1 MNKRLEQLDAYK
13 KLETEIVYTLTWID
27 LVNLSNQIKFLNH

>member
-1 MNKRLEQLDAYK
+1 MNKKLEQLDAYK

-27 LVNLSNQIKFLNH
+27 LVNLSNQIRFLNH

>member
-1 MNKRLEQLDAYK
+1 MNKKLEKLEAYK

-27 LVNLSNQIKFLNH
+27 LVNLSNQIRFLNH